1 MSTIATGSGWRPDVV
16 ERSPRRDA
24 PRPSAEGAA
33 PAGGWEFGPYRLQ
46 PCGTLHGPLGVVTL
60 TPKEEGVLRA
70 LVAAEGRRLSK
81 EEILDVVWGG
91 ATVLEGSLTRAV
103 HTLRRRLGERP
114 GGPAYISTAYGRG
127 YQLSVPVRRLD

>member
-1 MSTIATGSGWRPDVV
+1 MSTVSTGAGWSPNVV
-16 ERSPRRDA
+16 ARSPRRA
-24 PRPSAEGAA
+24 ARPESTATDT

-46 PCGTLHGPLGVVTL
+46 PCGTLLGPQGVVAL
-60 TPKEEGVLRA
+60 TPKEEGLLRV

-81 EEILDVVWGG
+81 EAILDAVWGG
-91 ATVLEGSLTRAV
+91 ADVLDGSITRAV

-114 GGPAYISTAYGRG
+114 GGPVYIGTAYGRG